1 LSKPSV
7 LNNPPP
13 DALLLACK
21 ASADALRL
29 DILKVLRA
37 ESFGVLE
44 LCKIFGMPQPGMSH
58 HLKILAKAGLL
69 ATRREGNSIF
79 YHRNLDDSMPKE
91 FCLALFNTLDSSPIG
106 KAIQLKVKQIQ
117 EDRTKIA
124 ADFFTKHA
132 DKFKKNQDLIA
143 EFSHYKNSLE
153 ECLDQISVPKTAQV
167 IELGPGESP
176 FLSMLTER
184 FDHVF
189 AIDNAALMLEK
200 AKVALV
206 KENQKKATFLFGDI
220 ETATT
225 NLLSSVF
232 VKAHTDLIV
241 LNMVLHHLASPSVFF
256 KTASQQLADSG
267 RLLIVDL
274 CQHHQDWARDICGDM
289 WLGFNPADIDI
300 WAQDAGLTI
309 GRSTYLGL
317 KNGFQV
323 QVRLFTKM
331 SSNKLHTM
339 NKLTL
344 NKPSQSKH
352 H

>member
-1 LSKPSV
+1 
-7 LNNPPP
+7 
-13 DALLLACK
+13 
-21 ASADALRL
+21 
-29 DILKVLRA
+29 
-37 ESFGVLE
+37 
-44 LCKIFGMPQPGMSH
+44 
-58 HLKILAKAGLL
+58 
-69 ATRREGNSIF
+69 
-79 YHRNLDDSMPKE
+79 
-91 FCLALFNTLDSSPIG
+91 
-106 KAIQLKVKQIQ
+106 
-117 EDRTKIA
+117 
-124 ADFFTKHA
+124 
-132 DKFKKNQDLIA
+132 
-143 EFSHYKNSLE
+143 
-153 ECLDQISVPKTAQV
+153 
-167 IELGPGESP
+167 
-176 FLSMLTER
+176 
-184 FDHVF
+184 
-189 AIDNAALMLEK
+189 
-200 AKVALV
+200 
-206 KENQKKATFLFGDI
+206 
-220 ETATT
+220 
-225 NLLSSVF
+225 LLSSVF

-256 KTASQQLADSG
+256 KTASQQLADGG

-339 NKLTL
+339 KKLTL